1 MHLPRISE
9 FQEQFPSLESYW
21 RSAILF
27 GRNSST
33 YKFALAR
40 ALEDLAREGRSEV
53 ALDEIAVPFSRHM
66 CEHLLEAPKQST
78 GHPGKFIETC
88 SSFNRGTAD
97 EQALIDTAV
106 SDGFSYVLRAF
117 HNVNGAEL
125 PLKFFEVSGNGR
137 GRRVTMSDNLFRTL
151 EVAPSV
157 GDEAEAR
164 WRLVESAWEMGVST
178 SLVSVS
184 YDGETET
191 LLRSTEDAA
200 RRKSLV
206 SARAALNGYQ
216 KGQCFYCYD
225 TIELDGENSC
235 DVDHFFPHVLAPSL
249 PGANI
254 DGVWNLVLACRE
266 CNRGEKGKFARVPD
280 VNYLERLC
288 RRNEF
293 LISSHHPL
301 REVIIAQTGAT
312 EKDRRS
318 FLSHIDR
325 EAVNVLIHRWSA
337 PARGAP
343 TF

>member
-1 MHLPRISE
+1 MRLPRISE
-9 FQEQFPSLESYW
+9 FQERFPSLESYW
-21 RSAILF
+21 RSVILF
-27 GRNSST
+27 GRNTST

-40 ALEDLAREGRSEV
+40 ALEDLARDDKTE
-53 ALDEIAVPFSRHM
+53 ATLDEIAIPFARHM
-66 CEHLLEAPKQST
+66 CEHLLEAPKQTT
-78 GHPGKFIETC
+78 GRPGKFIETC
-88 SSFNRGTAD
+88 SSFNLGAVD
-97 EQALIDTAV
+97 EQTLIDTAV
-106 SDGFSYVLRAF
+106 SDGFSYVLRAV

-125 PLKFFEVSGNGR
+125 PLKFFEVSGSGR
-137 GRRVTMSDNLFRTL
+137 GRRITMNDNLFRTL

-157 GDEAEAR
+157 GDETEAR
-164 WRLVESAWEMGVST
+164 WKLVESAWEMGVST

-216 KGQCFYCYD
+216 KGQCFYCYN

-301 REVIIAQTGAT
+301 REAIIAQTGAT

-337 PARGAP
+337 PARGAA